1 MDKSESASE
10 IFNIID
16 NLQKRLDKR
25 TKMIHEVDEVSVVV
39 PKAEGC
45 HCQCKCGCEV
55 IRKVPKMESM
65 NDFYIRKII
74 KEEFAAMIAPFQIEM
89 HSRITNVDNKVN
101 MVTNSVAVMNNNF
114 LNNNNNSVRIS
125 QIDNEGY
132 EAKIKELDEK
142 IDLLV
147 NYTKNEKKENFSQE
161 EFEKINEKIRKL
173 ERNTNKEEFDEVTKG
188 KIKELCEIDINELKD
203 ISNIKSEVSK
213 LKTTL
218 FSVQLNMKSN
228 EEDNSEIPEKIDN
241 NTSNINEERI
251 KEEIKKQ
258 SDMLENQI
266 REINRKLTE
275 NQNQI
280 QKQIQTQTQFQ
291 NQIQNQIQSQIQAQI
306 QNVPQNQNKNE
317 NKSQNQE
324 EIEKRLSEIENKLF
338 IIDNTQND
346 YALKTE
352 IENFKKDMERIKES
366 IQKYDDEISQLITQ
380 YAEMKTKIYTIESSA
395 NKPVVEEREPEKEK
409 SPIKESPAYKTDIF
423 DDLNKEEKKEPTRE
437 PPSLK
442 EKINND
448 DDFDDFDVEDIDE
461 L

>member
-114 LNNNNNSVRIS
+114 SNNNNNSVRIS

-147 NYTKNEKKENFSQE
+147 NYTKNEKKENFSQ
-161 EFEKINEKIRKL
+161 
-173 ERNTNKEEFDEVTKG
+173 EEFDEVTKG

-324 EIEKRLSEIENKLF
+324 QIEKRLSEIENKLF

-395 NKPVVEEREPEKEK
+395 NKPVVEEREPEKEQL
-409 SPIKESPAYKTDIF
+409 PINESPAYKTDIF